1 MSPEILEEPN
11 NSDPVHFAK
20 TELFGSAT
28 FYGAV
33 IISDP
38 HELSDRPELL
48 EVNYSVL
55 NFF

>member
-28 FYGAV
+28 FYGVV
-33 IISDP
+33 IIRF
-38 HELSDRPELL
+38 LLMLL
-48 EVNYSVL
+48 ERKKFVHALLESPNY
-55 NFF
+55 